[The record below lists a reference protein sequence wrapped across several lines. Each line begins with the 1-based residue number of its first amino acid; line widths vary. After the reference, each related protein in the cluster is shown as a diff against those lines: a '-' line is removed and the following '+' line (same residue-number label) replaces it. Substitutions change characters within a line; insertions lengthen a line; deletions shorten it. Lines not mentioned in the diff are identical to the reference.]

1 MATLLA
7 ADGLPLVDADLHTAL
22 GAEVVHGG
30 CGGTGKA
37 AASIGRRFVGGHI

>member
-1 MATLLA
+1 
-7 ADGLPLVDADLHTAL
+7 
-22 GAEVVHGG
+22 VHGG